1 MMNPSPAHIINSL
14 IEDDMDKF
22 CKMKKTELLKVVR
35 ELQVSNYYEMTDS
48 TLQDIYD
55 DRYNA
60 IIEKLWSE

>member
-1 MMNPSPAHIINSL
+1 MNPSPAHIINSL

>member
-1 MMNPSPAHIINSL
+1 MMKPSPAHIINSL

-22 CKMKKTELLKVVR
+22 CKMRKIDLLKIVR

-60 IIEKLWSE
+60 IIEKLWR

>member
-1 MMNPSPAHIINSL
+1 MMKPSPAHIINSL

-22 CKMKKTELLKVVR
+22 CKMRKIDLLKIVR

-60 IIEKLWSE
+60 IIEELWR

>member
-1 MMNPSPAHIINSL
+1 MMKPSPAHIINSL

-22 CKMKKTELLKVVR
+22 CKMKKIDLLKIVR

-60 IIEKLWSE
+60 IIEKLWR